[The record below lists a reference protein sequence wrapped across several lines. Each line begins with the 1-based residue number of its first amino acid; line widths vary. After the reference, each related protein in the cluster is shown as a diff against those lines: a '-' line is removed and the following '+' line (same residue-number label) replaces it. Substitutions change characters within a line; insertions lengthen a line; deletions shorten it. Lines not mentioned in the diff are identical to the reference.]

1 MAQATTKGAAMGSA
15 FAGITLILSIIGLVL
30 AILWIL
36 VPFLIMGTNKRLDRL
51 IAQNAELIKRLPAP

>member
-1 MAQATTKGAAMGSA
+1 MAST
-15 FAGITLILSIIGLVL
+15 FAGITLILTLIGLVI

-51 IAQNAELIKRLPAP
+51 IAQNAELIKRLPAA